1 MQNTVIVDGIVEGL
15 IHAGKTLLKDK
26 YIQK

>member
-1 MQNTVIVDGIVEGL
+1 MENTVIVDGIVEGL
-15 IHAGKTLLKDK
+15 IHAGKNLMKHK